1 MITDLM
7 NVIGYTVGMIA
18 LGFTMGYSLGYIARK
33 IDKKIIASVWK
44 LGDYFYNQNV

>member
-18 LGFTMGYSLGYIARK
+18 LGFAMGYSFGYIAGK
-33 IDKKIIASVWK
+33 IDTKK
-44 LGDYFYNQNV
+44 